1 MDIRSSMRDVSQG
14 IHGPALLPPVGLRHL
29 AVAAATEQKKTG
41 KKHPGKA
48 ILAGQYQILS
58 VWMANTPLA
67 LTKHLGIHNAAVTL

>member
-1 MDIRSSMRDVSQG
+1 MDIRSNMRDVS
-14 IHGPALLPPVGLRHL
+14 HGPALLPPVGLRHL
-29 AVAAATEQKKTG
+29 AVAAATDQKKTG

-67 LTKHLGIHNAAVTL
+67 LTLYKTAWNP